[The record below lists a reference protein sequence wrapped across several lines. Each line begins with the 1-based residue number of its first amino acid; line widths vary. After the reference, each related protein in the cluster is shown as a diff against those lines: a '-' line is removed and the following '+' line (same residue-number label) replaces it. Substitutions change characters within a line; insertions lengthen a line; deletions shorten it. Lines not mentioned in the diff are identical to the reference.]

1 MSDTLIIISSE
12 QCEHEC
18 FIILSIFQYIY
29 SLILKSKQNETE
41 KTNPLPLLKV
51 QTLKIMIWEDWFLFF
66 FSFAGIFRFS
76 YIIPI
81 KIRKVAYLLLGW
93 ESGKKSK

>member
-1 MSDTLIIISSE
+1 MYFNSKKQT
-12 QCEHEC
+12 
-18 FIILSIFQYIY
+18 
-29 SLILKSKQNETE
+29 KQNRENQPPALA
-41 KTNPLPLLKV
+41 KSKV
-51 QTLKIMIWEDWFLFF
+51 QTLKIMIWEGWFLFF
-66 FSFAGIFRFS
+66 FSFAGIFGFS